1 MTLTPY
7 FLLDGTQISVNQEQI
22 CTINDA
28 SKTTQVITMSN
39 GMRFEVKK

>member
-22 CTINDA
+22 CTVNDA
-28 SKTTQVITMSN
+28 GETQIITMSN
-39 GMRFEVKK
+39 GMRIEVKK